1 MTRSPHPLRVFLVC
15 TGVGIMNRGLE
26 TFARNCF
33 DHLQD
38 LDGLDLH
45 LFKGAGED
53 SEREHCLWTIPR
65 TSPLAERIGR
75 GIRRNGYVV
84 EQLSSVLPLVP
95 WIRRLRPQVIFYS
108 DSNLGFQL
116 YYWRKWIGVPYHLLF
131 SNGAPIGPN
140 FPRTDFV
147 HQVTPYFRDLA
158 LGAGEPQQRQ
168 FMVPYGIDV
177 PLGEPSYDP
186 HQRQER
192 RKKLHLPGDRPIVLS
207 VGAIDPQSHKRM
219 DYLINEIAQLPEPRP
234 FLVLLGHMPPGS
246 EIHIQQA
253 QEQLGETG
261 FTARSVPSDQV
272 LDYYQAADLFAL
284 ASLQEGFGRVY
295 LEALS
300 QGLPCFVHD
309 HPVMRYVLGD
319 QGYYGDFSQPGAIAQ
334 QLPELLRQP
343 LSPETMAQRRQSIR
357 DRFSWPVLGPKYL
370 EMFQACCQLNS

>member
-33 DHLQD
+33 DHLQG

-53 SEREHCLWTIPR
+53 GERQHCLWTIPR
-65 TSPLAERIGR
+65 TSSLAERIGR
-75 GIRRNGYVV
+75 VIRRNGYVV

-147 HQVTPYFRDLA
+147 HQVTPYYRDLA
-158 LGAGEPQQRQ
+158 LGAGEPDQRQ

-177 PLGEPSYDP
+177 PLGDPSYDP
-186 HQRQER
+186 RHRQEL
-192 RKKLHLPGDRPIVLS
+192 RKKLDLPGDRPIVLS

-234 FLVLLGHMPPGS
+234 FLVLLGHMPPAS

-253 QEQLGETG
+253 QAQLGETG
-261 FTARSVPSDQV
+261 FMARSVPADQV
-272 LDYYQAADLFAL
+272 ADYYQAADLFAL

-300 QGLPCFVHD
+300 QGLLCFVHD

-319 QGYYGDFSQPGAIAQ
+319 QGYYGDFSQPGTIAQ
-334 QLPELLRQP
+334 QLPDLLRQP
-343 LSPETMAQRRQSIR
+343 LSQETMAQRRQSIR
-357 DRFSWPVLGPKYL
+357 DRFSWSILGTKYL
-370 EMFQACCQLNS
+370 EMFQACCQPL